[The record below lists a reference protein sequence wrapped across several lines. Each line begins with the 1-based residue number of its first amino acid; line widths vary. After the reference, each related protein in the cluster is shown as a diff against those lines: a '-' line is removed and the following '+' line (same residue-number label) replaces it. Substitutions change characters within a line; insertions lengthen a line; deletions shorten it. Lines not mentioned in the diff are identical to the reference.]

1 MRNRESACGRERERE
16 ATITKGGEKEV
27 AMAEKKW
34 SKEELETEVKKKIV
48 ARAPEFKAQAS
59 SLTFEGARRAVEQD
73 LGMKRFS
80 LDVHKK
86 FIKRCLEECLSADD
100 GEKAPEP
107 SESTKSKAEKST
119 IEEPEETQNA
129 SELKNEGASNLDE
142 THASDTEIKNEVNE
156 VSEDMIKEAIKKRA
170 SFFKK
175 HSETISLM
183 KVRRLLEEDLKLSVK
198 ALDAQK
204 AFISTE
210 LEKVLASMEM
220 KKSENGVQKKSK
232 KASQKVEKPHTSK
245 ASKRTHEESDPS
257 DNSSKEE
264 EHSEEVI
271 PKRRKQVV
279 SKVKAGTKNSASQK
293 NSIEEKKKSVASSK
307 SKKLT
312 KKGRKDNSD
321 EEREGGSSSDKNV
334 SHSSDE
340 EEDAQKKREKP
351 TLQVY
356 GKKVEHLKSIIKS
369 CGASIPPAVYR
380 RAKQAPEDKREAFL
394 IEELGEIL
402 IKEGLSTNPS
412 EKEIKEVKKRKEKA
426 KELEGIDTSN
436 IITSSRR
443 RSSAFSFIPP
453 PQPPKLEL
461 SSSDEE
467 EEEEDDDDD
476 VDMENGDVND
486 DDTVGDVDDGGDDGN
501 DDDADDD
508 KGSVQDGGED
518 SN

>member
-1 MRNRESACGRERERE
+1 
-16 ATITKGGEKEV
+16 
-27 AMAEKKW
+27 MAEKKW
-34 SKEELETEVKKKIV
+34 SKEELETEVKKRIL

-73 LGMKRFS
+73 LGMRRFS

-107 SESTKSKAEKST
+107 SGSTKSKAEKST

-129 SELKNEGASNLDE
+129 SELKNEGSSNLDE

-175 HSETISLM
+175 HSETISLL
-183 KVRRLLEEDLKLSVK
+183 KVRRLLEEDLNLSVK

-204 AFISTE
+204 TFISTE

-232 KASQKVEKPHTSK
+232 QASQKVEKPHTSK

-264 EHSEEVI
+264 EHSEEVV

-293 NSIEEKKKSVASSK
+293 NSVEEKKKSVASSK
-307 SKKLT
+307 SKKMA
-312 KKGRKDNSD
+312 KKGSKNNSD

-394 IEELGEIL
+394 IKELGEIL

-426 KELEGIDTSN
+426 KELEGIDMSN
-436 IITSSRR
+436 IISSSRR
-443 RSSAFSFIPP
+443 RSSAFSYIPP
-453 PQPPKLEL
+453 PKPPKLEL
-461 SSSDEE
+461 SSSSDDDDDD
-467 EEEEDDDDD
+467 EDDDNDEDDD
-476 VDMENGDVND
+476 VDMEKGDVND
-486 DDTVGDVDDGGDDGN
+486 DDAVGDVDDGGDDGN
-501 DDDADDD
+501 DDDDDGDED
-508 KGSVQDGGED
+508 KGSGQDGGED